1 MERLTGPLIFTSPL
15 SEPEDSLNGKHAMKE
30 LASDYFSQSS
40 GENTIDRRGFLKC
53 AVLAG
58 STGKGDHPHRDAV
71 NVDLIF
77 GVQNRQEDFRSHRG
91 RSNCERSSRSILPVR
106 NL

>member
-71 NVDLIF
+71 CSR
-77 GVQNRQEDFRSHRG
+77 RQRRPNLWRAESPGRFRKSPWT
-91 RSNCERSSRSILPVR
+91 EQL
-106 NL
+106 